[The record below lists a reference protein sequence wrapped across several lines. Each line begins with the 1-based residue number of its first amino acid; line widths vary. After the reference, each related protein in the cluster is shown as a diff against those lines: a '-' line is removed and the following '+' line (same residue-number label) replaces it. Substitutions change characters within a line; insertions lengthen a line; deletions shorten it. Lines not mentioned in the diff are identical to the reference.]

1 MKYLVKRFSSL
12 KENITESKDYI
23 LDYFDGGLDRI
34 DDITEQL
41 IQNPRIKDLRPVK
54 RYGRLTKSVTQLL
67 KRKKKSKEKKY
78 SLSSSQTKD
87 PTTSLNSEANKFRVS
102 LNRLTNSMSTDTQS
116 LVD

>member
-12 KENITESKDYI
+12 LND
-23 LDYFDGGLDRI
+23 GLDGI
-34 DDITEQL
+34 DDLTGRIIE
-41 IQNPRIKDLRPVK
+41 NPNLKDIRPVK
-54 RYGRLTKSVTQLL
+54 RYGRLTRSIVRLL
-67 KRKKKSKEKKY
+67 KRKKSEEKKY

-87 PTTSLNSEANKFRVS
+87 PTTSLNISEANKFRVS